1 MEVQMKERSTIT
13 KEIKEGKTCK
23 KRNKKWKE
31 TPEKNLHYME
41 GSKGTHKLE
50 GGKICCRR
58 HTMCKESY
66 NMERDR
72 KCGRR
77 Q

>member
-1 MEVQMKERSTIT
+1 MEVKMTERSTIG
-13 KEIKEGKTCK
+13 KEIKEGKTCG
-23 KRNKKWKE
+23 KRNKKGKE
-31 TPEKNLHYME
+31 TLEKKLHYME

-58 HTMCKESY
+58 HTMCKESD

-72 KCGRR
+72 KC
-77 Q
+77 

>member
-1 MEVQMKERSTIT
+1 MTERSTIE
-13 KEIKEGKTCK
+13 KEI
-23 KRNKKWKE
+23 WKE
-31 TPEKNLHYME
+31 EQKGEELEEKVHYME

-77 Q
+77 